1 MKSSDPLEADIKDII
16 IDFDQ
21 VTAGFVF
28 LTRCNYP
35 EAVIS
40 GEIVID
46 NVTVTQ
52 TIPRSDER
60 TNGLIHTYSPQNI
73 TIMNSFIVSLTNE
86 ENFHVLI

>member
-1 MKSSDPLEADIKDII
+1 MQNCKFEFKGGIAKSKDPLEAEIKDII

-28 LTRCNYP
+28 LTQCNYP

-40 GEIVID
+40 GDIVVD
-46 NVTVTQ
+46 NITVTQ
-52 TIPRSDER
+52 TMPRSDKR

-73 TIMNSFIVSLTNE
+73 TIRNS
-86 ENFHVLI
+86 

>member
-1 MKSSDPLEADIKDII
+1 VKSSDPLEADIKDII

-46 NVTVTQ
+46 NITVTQ
-52 TIPRSDER
+52 TIP
-60 TNGLIHTYSPQNI
+60 
-73 TIMNSFIVSLTNE
+73 
-86 ENFHVLI
+86 